1 MGSLLKFGMGYS
13 EARATCKRTRIIEN
27 NTVKKKANVNNS
39 LGSRAAF
46 RYDSRFDY
54 LHISHVQV
62 GKMEKI
68 CMFWSTLLNTFLQ
81 YGQWTITVVC
91 N

>member
-1 MGSLLKFGMGYS
+1 MGSLLKFGIGYS
-13 EARATCKRTRIIEN
+13 EARATCRRTRTIEN

-54 LHISHVQV
+54 LHIYHVQI
-62 GKMEKI
+62 GKMENI
-68 CMFWSTLLNTFLQ
+68 CMFGSTLLNIFLQ
-81 YGQWTITVVC
+81 YGQWYVIK
-91 N
+91 

>member
-13 EARATCKRTRIIEN
+13 EARATCKRTRTIEN

-54 LHISHVQV
+54 LHISHVQI
-62 GKMEKI
+62 GKMENI
-68 CMFWSTLLNTFLQ
+68 CMFWSTLLNIFLQ
-81 YGQWTITVVC
+81 YGQWYVIK
-91 N
+91 